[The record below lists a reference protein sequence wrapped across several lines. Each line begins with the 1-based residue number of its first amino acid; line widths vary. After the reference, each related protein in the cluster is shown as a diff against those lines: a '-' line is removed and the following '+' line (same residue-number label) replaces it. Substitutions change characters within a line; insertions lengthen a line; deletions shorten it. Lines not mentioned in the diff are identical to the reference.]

1 MVSFFRMFYLF
12 IKVILLLRQL
22 LLLD

>member
-1 MVSFFRMFYLF
+1 MVSFFQMVYLF
-12 IKVILLLRQL
+12 IKVILLLQQL

>member
-1 MVSFFRMFYLF
+1 MVSFFQMVYLF